1 MAVGTTADFTVK
13 RNKIVEQALRAVR
26 AIKSGIQPDHN
37 LMRDGILAL
46 NEILREEDQEQTGQK
61 RSLWALSDAHI
72 FLAVGQYR
80 YTTTEGLGSNVQD
93 IVSLLFRDTGGGD
106 MPMEYISTR
115 QYEEL
120 SPKNEVGDP
129 TKLYLEPNHLSLSS
143 QAALVWPVP
152 DSIGTTSEVT
162 GTDALNYKCILKH
175 TSIALTRPITGAGY
189 QNFWTQAGSAGAT
202 WVTAT
207 DYTNGTLIRM
217 KYKRPLFDFDLA
229 DNDPD
234 LPLGWGNYL
243 KWRVAIEIGP
253 SFKLKPEEL
262 MWMER
267 QADKAAAKLFPN
279 TRVKTQDYHHKAV
292 FF

>member
-1 MAVGTTADFTVK
+1 MATGTTANFTIK
-13 RNKIVEQALRAVR
+13 RNTIVEQALRAVR
-26 AIKSGIQPDHN
+26 AVKPGVQPDFN
-37 LMRDGILAL
+37 QMRDGVLAL
-46 NEILREEDQEQTGQK
+46 NEILREEDQDQTGQK

-93 IVSLLFRDTGGGD
+93 IVSLSFRDLGGAD
-106 MPMEYISTR
+106 NPMDYISTL
-115 QYEEL
+115 QYEAL

-152 DSIGTTSEVT
+152 SSIGTTSEVT
-162 GTDALNYKCILKH
+162 GTDALNYSCILKH
-175 TSIALTRPITGAGY
+175 TSIALTRPITGAAY
-189 QNFWTQAGSAGAT
+189 RNFWTQTGSAGST
-202 WVTAT
+202 WVTDT
-207 DYTNGTLIRM
+207 DYTNGAIIRM

-229 DNDPD
+229 DDDPD

-243 KWRVAIEIGP
+243 KWRVAVEIGP
-253 SFKLKPEEL
+253 SFKMKPEEL
-262 MWMER
+262 MWFER
-267 QADKAAAKLFPN
+267 QVEKAAIKLFPN
-279 TRVKTQDYHHKAV
+279 TRAKTTDFHNKGM